1 MTLGNCLLKVN
12 LSGLPNDMRF
22 VAKTP
27 EERLDR
33 MPEALSSRVSHQKE
47 LVGALAK
54 WAADALQDVDLRAI
68 GHRVVHGGRDF
79 DGPVLANKKILEHL
93 RFIQPC
99 AIAPARQPGWRK
111 GDFQDLARNPPDTF
125 IRHSFSS
132 NPASSSAALCNTQ
145 TSI

>member
-79 DGPVLANKKILEHL
+79 DGPVLANKKILGFDSRINIIRIVSFANKRHMA
-93 RFIQPC
+93 PC
-99 AIAPARQPGWRK
+99 TNLP
-111 GDFQDLARNPPDTF
+111 L
-125 IRHSFSS
+125 
-132 NPASSSAALCNTQ
+132 
-145 TSI
+145 